1 MGTYKDNSH
10 TIILIEFITLIWQ
23 VLPVKMC
30 MRDLKIGINMKT
42 ERGPA
47 RNRKG
52 INGSE
57 KREGEQQRVEMIGL
71 ILYVYEVIIKKRTI
85 IYNIH

>member
-1 MGTYKDNSH
+1 M
-10 TIILIEFITLIWQ
+10 
-23 VLPVKMC
+23 PVKMC

-47 RNRKG
+47 RKRKG

-57 KREGEQQRVEMIGL
+57 KREGEKQGVEMLGI
-71 ILYVYEVIIKKRTI
+71 ILYVCEVIIMKPTI